1 MRTKCYLMIT
11 RNSVM
16 ASLAYRAHFFFT
28 LASTAVFLAV
38 SYFLW
43 KAIYANG
50 GSVGGMDFTQAFLYV
65 GVSASLYGL
74 MQTWTDWYMHNM
86 ITNGDL
92 IRFLCKPLDFPIQ
105 LLFDCLGAG
114 IMNFAGIAL
123 PSIIIVYLISGAP
136 APSLLSMAAF
146 LPAIILGFL
155 LNFFFDFLVGLTV
168 FLTQSIWGIATAKE
182 VTILF
187 LSGATVPLAFFPP
200 GIRGVLEWL
209 PFQAVY
215 NTPVRLLT
223 DPTLAGGDVLLF
235 FLKQAFWLLAFYA
248 LGRLFFSAAL
258 RRVVVNGG

>member
-1 MRTKCYLMIT
+1 MRPRSYLMIT

-16 ASLAYRAHFFFT
+16 AGLAYRAHYFFT
-28 LASTAVFLAV
+28 LAGTAVFLSV

-50 GSVGGMDFTQAFLYV
+50 GVIGGMDFTRAFLYV
-65 GVSASLYGL
+65 GVSAGLYGL

-114 IMNFAGIAL
+114 IVNFAGIAL
-123 PSIIIVYLISGAP
+123 PSLVIVYLISGAP
-136 APSLLSMAAF
+136 APCAANMIAF
-146 LPAIILGFL
+146 LPAVVMGFL

-182 VTILF
+182 VTVLF
-187 LSGATVPLAFFPP
+187 LSGAAVPLAFFPP
-200 GIRGVLEWL
+200 AVRRVLEWL

-223 DPTLAGGDVLLF
+223 DPTLAGGDVLAF
-235 FLKQAFWLLAFYA
+235 FLKQAAWLLVFYA
-248 LGRLFFSAAL
+248 LGRVFFSAAL